1 MSYFCRV
8 NIHEKYIR
16 RCIEIAKNGIG
27 PAAPNPS
34 VGCVIVCNDRI
45 IGEGYTS
52 PYGGAHAEVNAI
64 ASVKDKTQLSKAQ
77 IYVTLEPCSH
87 YGKTPP
93 CADLITSHGIPE
105 AYIGLKDTH
114 EKVAGRGIKKLES
127 AGCKVTSGILEKECR
142 ELHKRFLTF
151 HEKNRPYIILKW
163 AQSKDGF
170 IAPLQDQRSSEAE
183 PHWISHP
190 HSRQRVH
197 QWRGEEQ
204 AILVGT
210 QTVLADNPKL
220 NTRLWDGKDPIRIF
234 LDRTGRVN
242 PDSHILDGSQPTLV
256 FTENTVNTYE
266 EAAEAIGIDF
276 SENIAAQICDALH
289 TRNISS
295 VMVEGGLQTLQTFI
309 DANLWDEARVFTGT
323 QNLREGIPAP
333 TPKGLKSYT
342 ENIHTD
348 TLDYILPYDS

>member
-1 MSYFCRV
+1 M

-34 VGCVIVCNDRI
+34 VGCVIVCEDQI

-52 PYGGAHAEVNAI
+52 PYGGPHAEVNAI
-64 ASVKDKTQLSKAQ
+64 ASVKDKTLLAKAQ

-105 AYIGLKDTH
+105 AYVGLKDPH
-114 EKVAGRGIKKLES
+114 EKVAGRGIKKLEAS
-127 AGCKVTSGILEKECR
+127 GCKVTSGILEKECR
-142 ELHKRFLTF
+142 EHHKRFLTF
-151 HEKNRPYIILKW
+151 HEKKRPYIILKW
-163 AQSKDGF
+163 AQSEDGF
-170 IAPLQDQRSSEAE
+170 IAPLQDARSSEAQ

-197 QWRGEEQ
+197 QWRSEEQ

-210 QTVLADNPKL
+210 QTVIADNPKL
-220 NTRLWDGKDPIRIF
+220 NTRLWEGKDPIRIF

-242 PDSHILDGSQPTLV
+242 PDSYILDGSQPTLV
-256 FTENTVNTYE
+256 FTENTINTYK
-266 EAAEAIGIDF
+266 EAAETIEIDF
-276 SENIAAQICDALH
+276 SENIPAQICDVLYE
-289 TRNISS
+289 RNISS
-295 VMVEGGLQTLQTFI
+295 VMVEGGARTLQTFI
-309 DANLWDEARVFTGT
+309 EAGLWDEARVFTGN
-323 QNLREGIPAP
+323 QNLGAGIPAP
-333 TPKGLKSYT
+333 TLKGVKSYS
-342 ENIHTD
+342 EKIHND
-348 TLDYILPYDS
+348 TLDYIFPYDS

>member
-64 ASVKDKTQLSKAQ
+64 ASVKDRTQLAKAQ

-93 CADLITSHGIPE
+93 CADLITSHEIPE
-105 AYIGLKDTH
+105 AYIGLKDPH

-234 LDRTGRVN
+234 LDRNGRVN

-256 FTENTVNTYE
+256 FTENTVNTYKE
-266 EAAEAIGIDF
+266 TAEAIAIDF
-276 SENIAAQICDALH
+276 SENIAPQICEALH
-289 TRNISS
+289 ARNVSS

-333 TPKGLKSYT
+333 ILKGLKSYT